1 MILYKGNEIKKEGNL
16 LNDYYDKK
24 KLDNIDEYRE
34 YYQNFY
40 QLKCGETLYSVCN
53 KYGLDVQ
60 RVMTL
65 NPRIN
70 PTRCYEGILIKIK

>member
-1 MILYKGNEIKKEGNL
+1 MQVTKGKL

-24 KLDNIDEYRE
+24 NLDNIDEYRE
-34 YYQNFY
+34 YYQNMY

-60 RVMTL
+60 RILTL

-70 PTRCYEGILIKIK
+70 PTRSYEGILIKLK

>member
-1 MILYKGNEIKKEGNL
+1 MGELQMIKYKGKEIKQEGKLLKE
-16 LNDYYDKK
+16 
-24 KLDNIDEYRE
+24 
-34 YYQNFY
+34 YQEEMY

-60 RVMTL
+60 RILTL

-70 PTRCYEGILIKIK
+70 PTRSYEGILIKLK